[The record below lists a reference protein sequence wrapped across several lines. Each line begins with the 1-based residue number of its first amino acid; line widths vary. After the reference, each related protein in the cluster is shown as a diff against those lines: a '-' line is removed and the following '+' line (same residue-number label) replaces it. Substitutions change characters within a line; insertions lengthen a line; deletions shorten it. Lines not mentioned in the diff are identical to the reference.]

1 MLHCLQRGKGGLEK
15 SVKILIPGLFI
26 LLIGLAIYASTL
38 TGFNDGLSYMFIPD
52 ITKIDA
58 NVILGAMGMAFFS
71 LSIGMGS
78 LMIYGSYLSDESSIT
93 NVTAVVAFADTFVAI
108 LAGIII
114 FPIVFT
120 YNLDPSTA
128 GPGLIFQ
135 TLPIAFGAM
144 PGGDIIASIF
154 FILLFFAAITS
165 SISLIE
171 PAITYMIEKHS
182 VSRGEASIKLG
193 FLTWLLGIGTILS
206 FSVAA
211 DLKLFGYNF
220 FDLLDNF
227 TSKVMLPLGGL
238 LIAIFTGFI
247 VKRNIIFNELNITNF
262 QFSFWRI
269 LVRYIAPIAV
279 TLIFING
286 LIG

>member
-1 MLHCLQRGKGGLEK
+1 
-15 SVKILIPGLFI
+15 
-26 LLIGLAIYASTL
+26 
-38 TGFNDGLSYMFIPD
+38 
-52 ITKIDA
+52 
-58 NVILGAMGMAFFS
+58 
-71 LSIGMGS
+71 
-78 LMIYGSYLSDESSIT
+78 
-93 NVTAVVAFADTFVAI
+93 
-108 LAGIII
+108 
-114 FPIVFT
+114 
-120 YNLDPSTA
+120 
-128 GPGLIFQ
+128 
-135 TLPIAFGAM
+135 
-144 PGGDIIASIF
+144 
-154 FILLFFAAITS
+154 
-165 SISLIE
+165 
-171 PAITYMIEKHS
+171 MIEKHS

-238 LIAIFTGFI
+238 LIAVFTGFI
-247 VKRNIIFNELNITNF
+247 VKRNIVFNELNITNF